1 MRAATSPVPAAV
13 QDEAL
18 NAAERVPTSRAAD
31 HADARLGVRL
41 RQLRRL
47 RGLSQ
52 ADVAQVVGVTYQQIQ
67 KYETGKTRLPAR
79 MIPTMAALLE
89 VDSELLLV
97 GLSQEAAAS
106 AAPARTGPDERETQE
121 LLSAF
126 AAMRHAR
133 SRRRLLAIVKAFSAE
148 ACAMAEG

>member
-1 MRAATSPVPAAV
+1 MTVADRI
-13 QDEAL
+13 
-18 NAAERVPTSRAAD
+18 PTSRAAD

-52 ADVAQVVGVTYQQIQ
+52 GDIAQVVGVTYQQIQ

-79 MIPTMAALLE
+79 MIPALAALLQ

-97 GLSQEAAAS
+97 GLAQEERATT
-106 AAPARTGPDERETQE
+106 APAEAGPDEGEMRE
-121 LLSAF
+121 LVSAF

-133 SRRRLLAIVKAFSAE
+133 SRRRLLTIVKAFSAE